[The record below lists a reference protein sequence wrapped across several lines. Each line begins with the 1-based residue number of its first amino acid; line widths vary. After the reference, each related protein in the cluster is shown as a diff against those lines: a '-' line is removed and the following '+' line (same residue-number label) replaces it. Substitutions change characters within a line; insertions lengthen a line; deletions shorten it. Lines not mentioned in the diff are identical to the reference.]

1 MHNFFRIQS
10 IGVIPL
16 HQFKDVILEEQYKK
30 CMGKIKK
37 TWYSLTQEA
46 LVDYVYKVQI
56 SIQTFHALKTLQFYL
71 ELRFDVCGTEY
82 RSENYCWLSTLR
94 IGFNMLK
101 C

>member
-1 MHNFFRIQS
+1 MSSLRSNIKS
-10 IGVIPL
+10 AWA
-16 HQFKDVILEEQYKK
+16 KK
-30 CMGKIKK
+30 KK

-46 LVDYVYKVQI
+46 LGDYGYKVQI

-82 RSENYCWLSTLR
+82 RSENYCWLSTVH

>member
-1 MHNFFRIQS
+1 
-10 IGVIPL
+10 
-16 HQFKDVILEEQYKK
+16 
-30 CMGKIKK
+30 MGKKKK

-82 RSENYCWLSTLR
+82 HSENYCWLSTVR